1 MYKNV
6 RPEIQLESCPIKIK
20 PQVTTTMIVQHR
32 SLLNTT
38 ENIYWNV
45 CGGLLCVLTKYFRM
59 ADIMIAQKLVNYSSV
74 QIPLIKVSA
83 SVFFMRNSFKKNPTL
98 SHLMMTAGK
107 THNSF
112 PTISSVKCMP
122 CDFECIF
129 FLICTH
135 RCMNTQHSDSHIFY
149 IIIKSPIQSLTF
161 L

>member
-6 RPEIQLESCPIKIK
+6 RPEIQLESCPIKIR

-38 ENIYWNV
+38 ENIYWHV
-45 CGGLLCVLTKYFRM
+45 WGVLLCVLTKYFRM

-74 QIPLIKVSA
+74 QIPLITVSA
-83 SVFFMRNSFKKNPTL
+83 SVFFMRNSFKKTPTL

-135 RCMNTQHSDSHIFY
+135 RCMNTHSDSHIFY